1 MIKINTISNNETW
14 KRYLKN
20 PNIFIENKIHKLNKN
35 FKKYKKIKIYC
46 TLVLTGSNEIRKL
59 NKKFRKKNKTTDV
72 LSFPFYT
79 KDEFK
84 KKINNDREIYL
95 GDIVVNLNKIKNK
108 DNKNNFIAEFNKL
121 WVHGLLH
128 LFGYDHKKD
137 LDFLKMTKIEKRF
150 ISYLN

>member
-1 MIKINTISNNETW
+1 MININTISNNQTW

-20 PNIFIENKIHKLNKN
+20 PNIFIRNKIHKLNKN
-35 FKKYKKIKIYC
+35 FQKYKKNKLYC

-79 KDEFK
+79 KKELT
-84 KKINNDREIYL
+84 KKIKNDREIYL
-95 GDIVVNLNKIKNK
+95 GDIVVNLSKVKNK
-108 DNKNNFIAEFNKL
+108 GNKNNFIVEFNKL
-121 WVHGLLH
+121 WVHGLVH

-137 LDFLKMTKIEKRF
+137 FDFLKMRKIEEKF